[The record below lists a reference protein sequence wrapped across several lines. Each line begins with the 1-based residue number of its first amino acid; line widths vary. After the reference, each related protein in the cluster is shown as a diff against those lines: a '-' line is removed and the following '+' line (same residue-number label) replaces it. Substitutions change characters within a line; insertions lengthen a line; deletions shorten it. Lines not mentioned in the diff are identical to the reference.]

1 MMIPKMIIKCWICG
15 EEFEVEAK
23 DSWKIFCLVC
33 TKKHYFPVADLVNMA
48 ELKKDWD
55 NQKHILFNHPKTKMI
70 TCIHSGEVFEVPIE
84 SQFFMTLEAMKNEFY
99 PRLNKYGKENYGLI
113 KDNWR
118 KIIEL
123 EPEIEEMLTTNPHLV
138 FMICKGIYEEM
149 IKKNRK

>member
-1 MMIPKMIIKCWICG
+1 MIPNVIIKCWICG
-15 EEFEVEAK
+15 KEFEVEAK
-23 DSWKIFCLVC
+23 HSWKTFCFDC
-33 TKKHYFPVADLVNMA
+33 TVMYYLPVAHLVTPT
-48 ELKKDWD
+48 ELKKDWE
-55 NQKHILFNHPKTKMI
+55 NKKHILFNHPKTKMI
-70 TCIHSGEVFEVPIE
+70 TCIHSGEVFEAPIE
-84 SQFFMTLEAMKNEFY
+84 SQYFMTLEAIKNEFY

-123 EPEIEEMLTTNPHLV
+123 EPEIEEILTINPHLV